1 MSRAVLAVFDSAAG
15 LITAAQAARAER
27 YTVADAFSPYPLPGL
42 DGPLVSTRAIGWAA
56 GAGGLLVAAAM
67 FGLQAW
73 SAARGYPIDAGG
85 RPLFSWPTFLLASFE
100 IGVLAAAVSALI
112 AFLFCAG
119 LPRLHHAAFDIEG
132 FEQVSQDRFM
142 LALARPRLDDRLE
155 SLFALLRRGGA
166 LDVREVE
173 L

>member
-1 MSRAVLAVFDSAAG
+1 MSRAVLAVFDTAAG
-15 LITAAQAARAER
+15 LTAAAQAARAER
-27 YTVADAFSPYPLPGL
+27 YTVADAFSPFPLPGL
-42 DGPLVSTRAIGWAA
+42 DGPPVSTRAIGWAA

-73 SAARGYPIDAGG
+73 SAAFGYPIDAGG

-100 IGVLAAAVSALI
+100 IGVLAAAVSALV
-112 AFLFCAG
+112 AFLYAAG
-119 LPRLHHAAFDIEG
+119 LPRLHHPAFDIEG
-132 FEQVSQDRFM
+132 FERTSQDRF
-142 LALARPRLDDRLE
+142 LLTLARPRLDDRRE
-155 SLFALLRRGGA
+155 ALFALLSQGGA